1 MKYAIPYKV
10 VAYGEVIVDADS
22 KEEARNIFD
31 TFQCFELYDDSQ
43 KATATALRI
52 NPIKRGVKD

>member
-1 MKYAIPYKV
+1 MKYVIPYKV

-43 KATATALRI
+43 KATATPLRI
-52 NPIKRGVKD
+52 NPTNRGD

>member
-1 MKYAIPYKV
+1 MKYVIPYKV

-22 KEEARNIFD
+22 KEEAKNIFD

-43 KATATALRI
+43 KASARELRI
-52 NPIKRGVKD
+52 NPIRGSEN